1 MMKYYPERGALI
13 PIKLVDGG
21 LKHCVYSSNPAIPT
35 YSKYI
40 VWDRNV
46 SETENVVFYTDDD
59 ILKPRAVVH
68 HVRVAWLSEPFVN
81 NRLFIIGLQRITICI
96 ITY

>member
-21 LKHCVYSSNPAIPT
+21 FKHCVYSSNPAIPT
-35 YSKYI
+35 SYSKYI

-59 ILKPRAVVH
+59 ILKPRAGPNDIENYIH
-68 HVRVAWLSEPFVN
+68 QFLMRKS
-81 NRLFIIGLQRITICI
+81 
-96 ITY
+96 Y